1 MPNKG
6 EGTTIGQVFVMM
18 SSSSS
23 SSSLLARSKSSLT
36 DKKDLISVHHL
47 SI

>member
-18 SSSSS
+18 SSSS